1 MPMPLCIAT
10 SSKKFLLKTNLKKKK
25 IIQVS
30 GKPHPTKPLS
40 HIFESKSTPNR
51 KENKSYW
58 CIRQNKSHVIQ
69 NQSSSL
75 LLAH

>member
-10 SSKKFLLKTNLKKKK
+10 SSKKFFFLLKTNLKKKK

-40 HIFESKSTPNR
+40 HIFESKSTPN
-51 KENKSYW
+51 
-58 CIRQNKSHVIQ
+58 
-69 NQSSSL
+69 
-75 LLAH
+75 